1 MQNRDGV
8 DWYSIDQSQDLAQF
22 IVDEGMANIRPVSAP
37 MPDRKELLANPN
49 EVSLNEHKWI
59 RSTVG
64 SLSYFATHSRPGM
77 AYEVNSVSQCLEI
90 PTQGTILAVRHNRV
104 YIAGE

>member
-1 MQNRDGV
+1 MPNLDLKNGIYVNMTTLSVTLSLRIKVQNRDGV

-37 MPDRKELLANPN
+37 MPDRKELLSNPN
-49 EVSLNEHKWI
+49 EVSLTEHKWI

-64 SLSYFATHSRPGM
+64 SLSYFALP
-77 AYEVNSVSQCLEI
+77 YKLPILE
-90 PTQGTILAVRHNRV
+90 N
-104 YIAGE
+104 

>member
-1 MQNRDGV
+1 MFCAFCVFPRGLQNISRNRDGV

-37 MPDRKELLANPN
+37 MPDRIKELLSNPN
-49 EVSLNEHKWI
+49 EVSLTEHKWI

-64 SLSYFATHSRPGM
+64 SLRVTELFCNTFAT
-77 AYEVNSVSQCLEI
+77 
-90 PTQGTILAVRHNRV
+90 
-104 YIAGE
+104 